1 MMHEE
6 NDIAKELR
14 DIAPALEHLGGHPH
28 FDVPVR
34 YFDAFPVQLMERIRA
49 MENSSAVTEE
59 LEQLSP
65 LLAGVSRE
73 TPFTVPE
80 KYFKG
85 LTEQV
90 VKEKNAAGEG
100 RVVKMGRRLKLF
112 KQCLAAASIAGL
124 IAVSAVL
131 ISRSLSGS
139 SMDRMMAKIS
149 DQEIEE
155 YLTYHTD
162 AFDNEHIFTNVS
174 LEGEMPSV
182 LPEDLSSKEIDNL
195 LEDNLLQDDSVN

>member
-1 MMHEE
+1 MTHKE

-14 DIAPALEHLGGHPH
+14 EIAPELEHLRVHPH
-28 FDVPVR
+28 FDVPAK
-34 YFDAFPVQLMERIRA
+34 YFDAFPAQLLTHIKA

-59 LEQLSP
+59 LEHLSP

-73 TPFTVPE
+73 TPFSVPE
-80 KYFKG
+80 DYFKG
-85 LTEQV
+85 LTELV
-90 VKEKNAAGEG
+90 VKEKNFAQEG
-100 RVVKMGRRLKLF
+100 RVVKMGRRIRLF

-131 ISRSLSGS
+131 ISRSLSGT
-139 SMDRMMAKIS
+139 SMDRMMARIS

-162 AFDNEHIFTNVS
+162 AFDNENIFTNVS

-182 LPEDLSSKEIDNL
+182 LPEDLSTKEIDNL
-195 LEDNLLQDDSVN
+195 LENNLLQDDLVN